1 MPVFLAKSAL
11 ELKGGSRHHPGPLRK
26 SREATDGLAV
36 ISDTDDRPPTSH
48 WFLSS
53 GELSVKRQLAIA
65 ALVAATFV
73 SAAHAQ
79 APGQPAIRP
88 VAPAA
93 SSPIPTH
100 VAVIDVGVIF
110 KNHAGFKAAMDK
122 MKDEVLAA
130 ENSLKAERDRING
143 LMEQIKS
150 FNVGTPE
157 YRKHE
162 AEVAKAQGDFNV
174 TAQLQKKDFMD
185 REAQVYL
192 QIYSQIE
199 KAVAQFSRE
208 NGIAVVHRF
217 DGDTS
222 DNGDRNRILG
232 NITKPIVFYDP
243 QIDIT
248 PDILRMLNGATPV
261 AGQPMQPRR

>member
-1 MPVFLAKSAL
+1 VN
-11 ELKGGSRHHPGPLRK
+11 
-26 SREATDGLAV
+26 
-36 ISDTDDRPPTSH
+36 
-48 WFLSS
+48 
-53 GELSVKRQLAIA
+53 RQLAFAAFIA
-65 ALVAATFV
+65 ATVA

-79 APGQPAIRP
+79 VSGQPAVRP

-93 SSPIPTH
+93 SAPPPNH
-100 VAVIDVGVIF
+100 VAVIDVGYIF
-110 KNHAGFKAAMDK
+110 KNHSAFKISMDK

-130 ENSLKAERDRING
+130 ENSLKAERDRINV
-143 LMEQIKS
+143 LMEQIKG

-157 YRKHE
+157 YRKLE
-162 AEVAKAQGDFNV
+162 GEVAKAQGDFNV

-192 QIYSQIE
+192 QVYSQIE
-199 KAVAQFSRE
+199 KAVAQFCRE

-217 DGDTS
+217 DGDTG

-232 NITKPIVFYDP
+232 NITKPIVFYDT

-248 PDILRMLNGATPV
+248 PDILRMLNGTPAATPV
-261 AGQPMQPRR
+261 AGQPMQQPRR